1 MSDENTSSKEIED
14 FLAEKGLTIYQ
25 IVNVLGKKNSSIL
38 NLNQEDQTRFQN
50 LYDEI
55 LDGYQ
60 EPGVKGRKL
69 EELVSLLF
77 SNQTGSFF
85 ECRRNCRTSSN
96 EIDLLLTWN
105 ENARMANVNAA
116 FPCFGETFLCE
127 CKNYDG
133 KVDVT
138 YTGKFYSLLSLAN
151 AKLGI
156 LISWDGISGRGNWD
170 SAKGLIKK
178 IALKEGIYIIVI
190 DKNDLKDIYD
200 GKRHIYSLIYDKH
213 NALKNDIDFSK
224 YVLKHPAE
232 NTLFKDNND

>member
-1 MSDENTSSKEIED
+1 MSNEDTNVEEIEE
-14 FLAEKGLTIYQ
+14 FFIEKGITPYQ
-25 IVNVLGKKNSSIL
+25 MIGLLGRKNSSIL
-38 NLNQEDQTRFQN
+38 SLNQEDQARFQY

-55 LDGYQ
+55 LEGYQ
-60 EPGVKGRKL
+60 EIGVKGRKL

-77 SNQTGSFF
+77 SNPTRSFF

-105 ENARMANVNAA
+105 ENARMANINAA

-127 CKNYDG
+127 CKNYVG

-138 YTGKFYSLLSLAN
+138 YVGKFYSLLSLSD

-156 LISWDGISGRGNWD
+156 LISWDGVTGRGKWD

-178 IALKEGIYIIVI
+178 IALKDGIFIIVI

-224 YVLKHPAE
+224 YVLKHPAA
-232 NTLFKDNND
+232 NALFRDNNN